1 MLVFNRKLR
10 RNKTKANNRTS
21 AAVADLFIR
30 NVEIRKFTSLLAG
43 QKGVCP

>member
-1 MLVFNRKLR
+1 MLVFNIKLR
-10 RNKTKANNRTS
+10 KNKTKANNRIS
-21 AAVADLFIR
+21 ADIADLFIR